1 MNRRKPK
8 ARLALNCRLMERPQ
22 RLAAAAAVK
31 GISVRRIGAGPGASP
46 PIGHKTTSGVP
57 PRSRQSASVW
67 LTTIAFLITLV
78 WICNWR
84 KALI

>member
-1 MNRRKPK
+1 
-8 ARLALNCRLMERPQ
+8 MERPQ

-57 PRSRQSASVW
+57 PRSRQSAKRMADYYRLPNYPCVDA
-67 LTTIAFLITLV
+67 I
-78 WICNWR
+78 WR